1 MISITFYSG
10 PSIRKSGQK
19 QYSRFIFPAAPA
31 LPSAPCRPA
40 LAAAPRRHLFTLHY
54 SLFTIHSQP
63 GRKFG
68 ALSHLRPP
76 FLFLPAGEK
85 ETRRARCKGKRG
97 AGMQVK
103 MDPCSYKLV
112 FVLCGKRMQ
121 VWCKPECPT
130 LLFPLPLPWCARESC
145 KGPTG
150 TQRASGWGR

>member
-1 MISITFYSG
+1 MS
-10 PSIRKSGQK
+10 
-19 QYSRFIFPAAPA
+19 A
-31 LPSAPCRPA
+31 LPT
-40 LAAAPRRHLFTLHY
+40 LFISCQRQTEIIHY

-68 ALSHLRPP
+68 TLSNLRPP

-130 LLFPLPLPWCARESC
+130 LLFPLPLPWCALYPWLPLWGSWHGVAVTEGASTGPASC
-145 KGPTG
+145 APGGLDPRRGPKPPALAVLRG
-150 TQRASGWGR
+150 